1 MSRRAWA
8 ACLALGMASMLA
20 CGAVHAC
27 RLPPVEQRRTAEE
40 QLAGAQDVALA
51 RVLRAVPLGGRAVR
65 YDFDVV
71 RRLAGPERQALSIQ
85 GSAQPAMHRPIVT
98 DDHDDP
104 RFLERGG
111 GRLVN
116 EPDCVLRPHF
126 AVGEVYLVFLD
137 QPAGWRSFEH
147 IASTNGQYDAS
158 DSWLRLVEATLASR
172 ALPDQQR

>member
-1 MSRRAWA
+1 MSRRAWP
-8 ACLALGMASMLA
+8 ACLALGMASVLA

-27 RLPPVEQRRTAEE
+27 SRPPFAQTRTAQE
-40 QLAGAQDVALA
+40 QLAGAQDVTLA
-51 RVLRAVPLGGRAVR
+51 RVLRAVPLDGRAVR

-71 RRLAGPERQALSIQ
+71 RRLAGPERQAFSIQ

-104 RFLERGG
+104 RFLQGGG

-126 AVGEVYLVFLD
+126 AVGEIY
-137 QPAGWRSFEH
+137 RRMNFERH
-147 IASTNGQYDAS
+147 IIG
-158 DSWLRLVEATLASR
+158 
-172 ALPDQQR
+172 